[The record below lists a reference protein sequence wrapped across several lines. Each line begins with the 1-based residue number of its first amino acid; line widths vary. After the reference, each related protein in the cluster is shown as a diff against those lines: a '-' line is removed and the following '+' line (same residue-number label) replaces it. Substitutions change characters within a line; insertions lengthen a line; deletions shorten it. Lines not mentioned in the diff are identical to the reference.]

1 MCFYMFLIGELR
13 KAKVRELLNLY
24 EDSMSAKDY
33 DIKFAYI
40 SLYVAAKVYDIKNK
54 RNLFI

>member
-1 MCFYMFLIGELR
+1 MFLIGELR